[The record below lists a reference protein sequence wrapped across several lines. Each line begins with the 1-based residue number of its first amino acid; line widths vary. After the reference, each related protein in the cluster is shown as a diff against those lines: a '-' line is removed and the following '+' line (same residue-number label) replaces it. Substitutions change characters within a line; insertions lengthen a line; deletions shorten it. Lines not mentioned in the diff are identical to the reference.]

1 MAALYKPSVLVTSI
15 HFPLSVKFY
24 STGPWQV
31 VVGTTCYFGPGK
43 LGTKHTCLLNFA
55 NENFLT
61 KVLSSRP
68 GWIKRWKWNEGCFS
82 ARDECA
88 GDANAEVNGDDDN
101 NGDNNDDDGD
111 ANAGDDLARVEF
123 QQIFFS
129 WSWSWRLN
137 FEPESI
143 RCLHLEQKSLKTQS
157 SFFPFLI
164 WKLKPRLRLKND
176 RSLRRLLMILPE
188 TTSSGWRSP
197 ELTCYETCPWLGG
210 RAVWGFSNTCDW
222 TNARLLATLSSQR
235 CHQLSTALHN
245 CRAVKK
251 QNFLM
256 ARPGQRCQTN

>member
-1 MAALYKPSVLVTSI
+1 MK
-15 HFPLSVKFY
+15 
-24 STGPWQV
+24 WR
-31 VVGTTCYFGPGK
+31 
-43 LGTKHTCLLNFA
+43 LLF
-55 NENFLT
+55 
-61 KVLSSRP
+61 SSRRVC
-68 GWIKRWKWNEGCFS
+68 RWCQRRS
-82 ARDECA
+82 QR
-88 GDANAEVNGDDDN
+88 
-101 NGDNNDDDGD
+101 
-111 ANAGDDLARVEF
+111 RRR
-123 QQIFFS
+123 QQRRQQRRRRRRQCRWWPRSRWVPTNIFS